1 MYLNSRSPANQNK
14 GGTMAKK
21 KYYISY
27 ETNYGSGDYFIEAY
41 NQTEAEEWFVNC
53 MGRAQIIEIKQI
65 KD

>member
-1 MYLNSRSPANQNK
+1 
-14 GGTMAKK
+14 MAKK

-53 MGRAQIIEIKQI
+53 IGRAQIIEIKQI